1 VTTTSTDGASIKSIK
16 SFDFKDVRS
25 YNLLKINSQIKLFGR
40 SEAMASFNVES
51 RVQELIAL
59 STQDVGYKEEGVGI
73 SARGLQ
79 DQVHPGLEAIRKQ
92 IFENELGMAPIS
104 FLRSLFYD
112 DLLGYS
118 RRRKFRDRDG
128 RCSIGTNNGS
138 FFG

>member
-51 RVQELIAL
+51 LAL
-59 STQDVGYKEEGVGI
+59 STEDVGYKEEGVGI